1 MDGQT
6 RRDVDTA
13 VDIIRKHKLKPAA
26 DTVYEW
32 NDAKKAFEALMTQSA
47 IGKIVIR
54 V

>member
-13 VDIIRKHKLKPAA
+13 LDIIRKHQLKPAA
-26 DTVYEW
+26 DTVYDW
-32 NDAKKAFEALMTQSA
+32 NDAKSAFDALRTQSA
-47 IGKIVIR
+47 IGKIVVR